1 MWRRE
6 GHKRSGSRSALDDV
20 DERTCGN
27 LHSIS
32 DDRDEEKEVADE
44 SKKGAS
50 MSRSCSPTFSMYQ
63 RRRDKFAK
71 TRLDLS

>member
-1 MWRRE
+1 MWRPE
-6 GHKRSGSRSALDDV
+6 GHKRSESRSALDDV

-32 DDRDEEKEVADE
+32 DIRDEEKEVEDE

-50 MSRSCSPTFSMYQ
+50 TSRSCSPTFSMYQ
-63 RRRDKFAK
+63 GRRDKFAK
-71 TRLDLS
+71 TRQDPS